1 MRNMIVSRISGN
13 MFFKR
18 LKNDKA
24 ELHIA
29 GRFTAGNDC
38 LRAIRSLAIAD
49 RVVSHGELNREGVR
63 RLLYDCDCLVLATR
77 SEAQPLVLL
86 EAMSTGIPMIS
97 TEVVPRSER
106 ISGACY
112 IVPVDDA
119 DSLASAML
127 RMTEH
132 YSGASVSLSHK
143 IAEMC
148 SPQTVGQR
156 IASVLEAATLKTAP

>member
-1 MRNMIVSRISGN
+1 MTCSFG
-13 MFFKR
+13 
-18 LKNDKA
+18 L
-24 ELHIA
+24 IA

-86 EAMSTGIPMIS
+86 EAMSTGIPVIS
-97 TEVVPRSER
+97 TEVIPRSER
-106 ISGACY
+106 IPGACY

-119 DSLASAML
+119 GSLAHAML
-127 RMTEH
+127 RMMGH
-132 YSGASVSLSHK
+132 YSGASVCLSHK

-148 SPQTVGQR
+148 SPKAVGQR
-156 IASVLEAATLKTAP
+156 IASVLEAATLKTDP